1 LLLCIALLDHQL
13 HGNIY
18 DSIIVGFLAVL
29 GIKAKGSYHEALA
42 YTTHLSAFVKMAQ
55 LLVVQRA
62 VVAVE
67 EDEVDYP
74 SDIIDVMQDR
84 FMVFGTRSPMNWVL
98 KLRGLG
104 KKIRDT
110 TTGLGHII

>member
-1 LLLCIALLDHQL
+1 M
-13 HGNIY
+13 
-18 DSIIVGFLAVL
+18 L